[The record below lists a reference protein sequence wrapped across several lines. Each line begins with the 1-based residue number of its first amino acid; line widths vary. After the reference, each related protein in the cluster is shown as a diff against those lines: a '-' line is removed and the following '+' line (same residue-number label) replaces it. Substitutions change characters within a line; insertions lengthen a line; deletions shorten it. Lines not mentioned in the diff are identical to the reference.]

1 MKRAERD
8 VFFDIKEKHKD
19 WRRKY
24 PMQVIQPEDETAAK
38 DNNDFEDTVRIID
51 DGTETE
57 DS

>member
-1 MKRAERD
+1 
-8 VFFDIKEKHKD
+8 
-19 WRRKY
+19 
-24 PMQVIQPEDETAAK
+24 MQVIQPEDETAAK